1 MLDCALWEIRIVEE
15 IFSNSSGSYRA
26 LDGYANIGK
35 PRPAE
40 RFVIRT
46 SAGTLDLAAGWLK
59 FFRKRADNK
68 DMEEMRFKRGAARRK
83 QLGFTLPEV
92 MITIVLIGIVMA
104 IASSTWFGVVESR
117 RVDSAANQLAADL
130 RLAHT
135 NATNRLENWQ
145 VVLTHNSS
153 SYQFGSAAAL
163 QNRTFCG
170 AEGCDSGDPRV
181 NISGGGT
188 ATITFRSNG
197 SASVAPSGS
206 TTFTVTVDG
215 NPSRNVELTP
225 ATSRIK
231 IV

>member
-1 MLDCALWEIRIVEE
+1 MMVLRQKLGGLVK
-15 IFSNSSGSYRA
+15 N
-26 LDGYANIGK
+26 
-35 PRPAE
+35 E
-40 RFVIRT
+40 R
-46 SAGTLDLAAGWLK
+46 
-59 FFRKRADNK
+59 
-68 DMEEMRFKRGAARRK
+68 
-83 QLGFTLPEV
+83 GFTLPEV
-92 MITIVLIGIVMA
+92 MITIVFIGIVMA

-130 RLAHT
+130 RLAHIR
-135 NATNRLENWQ
+135 ATNRLENWQ

-163 QNRTFCG
+163 QNRTYCG
-170 AEGCDSGDPRV
+170 AEGCGSSDPRV